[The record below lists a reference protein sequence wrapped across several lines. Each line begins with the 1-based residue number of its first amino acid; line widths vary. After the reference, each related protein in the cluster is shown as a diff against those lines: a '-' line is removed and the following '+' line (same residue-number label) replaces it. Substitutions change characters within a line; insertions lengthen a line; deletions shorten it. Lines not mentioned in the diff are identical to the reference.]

1 LRYLQLGLGVFELF
15 QKKLK
20 PSRLRV
26 MKKRI
31 LIVAEDKSILEVVR
45 QRLEGEKD
53 LVTVTAISCD
63 AGIEL
68 ALQLKPHL
76 IMLDAGSGLSDD
88 AVCRRLRRDW
98 ETSEIPLL
106 VLLDAVGTRG
116 EAFARTL
123 GADDYV
129 LKPIVLEEL
138 TQKVR
143 TMLRHQRNESGTK
156 RVFDDGRLYI
166 DFEAYLIRVNGRE
179 PKLTLKEFSLL
190 KFLIHNQ
197 GRVFSRV
204 KLLDVVWGYHRFDK
218 TRTVDVHVRRIRKKL
233 GLGSEDYIQTVTS
246 VGYQFKPQNH
256 EHLTPLTAEPRL
268 SSL

>member
-1 LRYLQLGLGVFELF
+1 
-15 QKKLK
+15 
-20 PSRLRV
+20 

-31 LIVAEDKSILEVVR
+31 LIVTDDKTLLEEMR
-45 QRLEGEKD
+45 QKLEGETE
-53 LVTVTAISCD
+53 LVTVTASSCD

-76 IMLDAGSGLSDD
+76 IMFDAGLAGLSDD

-143 TMLRHQRNESGTK
+143 TMLRHQRNEGRTR

-166 DFEAYLIRVNGRE
+166 DFDAYLIRVNSRE

-190 KFLIHNQ
+190 KFLIQNQ
-197 GRVFSRV
+197 GRVFSRD
-204 KLLDVVWGYHRFDK
+204 KLLDVVWGYQRFSK

-233 GLGSEDYIQTVTS
+233 ELGSDEYIQTVTS

-256 EHLTPLTAEPRL
+256 EHLTPLTSRPRL
-268 SSL
+268 PSV